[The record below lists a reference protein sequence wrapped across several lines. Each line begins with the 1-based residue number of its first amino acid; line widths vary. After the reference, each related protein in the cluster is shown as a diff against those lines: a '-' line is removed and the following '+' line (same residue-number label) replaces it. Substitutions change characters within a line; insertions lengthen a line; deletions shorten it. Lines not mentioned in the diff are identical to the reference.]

1 MLAATSSSL
10 GFQSHQR
17 MNPST
22 THEPFFN
29 LLSFDCIAAGKAA
42 ILAKLNELL
51 QRHDEVC
58 AMVALGVPRNICKE
72 LEDEYAAK
80 GLIILE
86 NLNGRD
92 DIFLYRDP
100 SMPRELAASTIVD
113 QLKAG
118 VAAAHGVKRPDL
130 FRFLPQQQ
138 HMHSKPCSDV
148 QMFRSK

>member
-1 MLAATSSSL
+1 
-10 GFQSHQR
+10 

-118 VAAAHGVKRPDL
+118 VAAAHGEEARWRIVRHTPPARYASSRCRPPRHCGVRL
-130 FRFLPQQQ
+130 LA
-138 HMHSKPCSDV
+138 
-148 QMFRSK
+148 